1 MRFPLPALFLAAAS
15 AVAQQPSAVPE
26 SPAVLGGGYLYISA
40 QGAGADS
47 AEGPGAQTAQ
57 ALRKVI
63 AIAEALGLSSRHIVY
78 TQVYLTNVADLPA
91 VDEAFAQAFPEDPP
105 ARAVLGVAGTP
116 YGDVAINAI
125 AALDAAGLE
134 PVRVQGYG
142 FSAFSAGMLTADRL
156 FLSSIPPKPGAPA
169 TQVDR
174 ALDAFAAIADAAEL
188 GLGHVV
194 FVNPYLTE
202 TIPYR
207 DLNEPYAKRFQFGN
221 TPGRATIFVSGLPW
235 DEVTFTGVAVRDL
248 GARAAVR
255 PKNMQPS
262 PTASPCVLAGVTLFC
277 SAKSGFIPGPNSGI
291 YAGDVKGQLRQTMRN
306 LLDGLEEAN
315 MGFADVVST
324 TIYLDDLTEM
334 DEVDAVYAEYFESPM
349 PARTV
354 VQQLAPK
361 PESRQPDARGRYGTL
376 EQISL
381 IAVGK
386 N

>member
-1 MRFPLPALFLAAAS
+1 MSVRLAILGFAAAS
-15 AVAQQPSAVPE
+15 AFAQQPPGLPE

-40 QGAGADS
+40 QGAGRDS
-47 AEGPGAQTAQ
+47 AEGPRAQAGQ

-91 VDEAFAQAFPEDPP
+91 VDEAFVQAFPQEPP

-116 YGDVAINAI
+116 YGDVAINAV
-125 AALDAAGLE
+125 AVLDPKGLE
-134 PVRVQGYG
+134 PVRVAGYG
-142 FSAFSAGMLTADRL
+142 FSAFSAGVLTPERL
-156 FLSSIPPKPGAPA
+156 FLSSIPPKPGDPS

-174 ALDAFAAIADAAEL
+174 ALDAFQAIAEAAGL
-188 GLGHVV
+188 DLGHVV
-194 FVNPYLTE
+194 FVNPYLTGA
-202 TIPYR
+202 IPYR
-207 DLNEPYAKRFQFGN
+207 ELNEAYAKRFEFGN

-248 GARAAVR
+248 DDRVAVR

-262 PTASPCVLAGVTLFC
+262 PTASPCVLAGDTLFC

-306 LLDGLEEAN
+306 LLAGLEEAE
-315 MGFADVVST
+315 MSFEDVVST
-324 TIYLDDLTEM
+324 TIYLDDLSEM
-334 DEVDAVYAEYFESPM
+334 DEVDAVYAEYFEAPM

-354 VQQLAPK
+354 VQQLAPN
-361 PESRQPDARGRYGTL
+361 PESRQPDERGRYGTL

-381 IAVGK
+381 IAVRK